1 MKHEKDELYVTN
13 LQIKGKRIIS
23 NKVAKGVA
31 TGNCLRQI
39 TILSTLKTLAI
50 CSKDPTDPSWVLW
63 SKCKAEGD
71 LGDWVSLPGDRLDGR
86 RCRGD
91 LEGWSE
97 AG

>member
-31 TGNCLRQI
+31 IDNSLRQI
-39 TILSTLKTLAI
+39 TLLCTLNAFAI

-63 SKCKAEGD
+63 SKRKDEGD
-71 LGDWVSLPGDRLDGR
+71 MGDWVSLPGDRLDER